1 MGERF
6 QRPLDRG
13 SLSSGFCL
21 THTDV
26 EVCVK
31 GEILEGG
38 EKEGRQPERGV
49 YVAHAK
55 ATLGAEPGV
64 GGGARPRTADRPE
77 GTAGGEGKGLE
88 AEPVSRRAKSPDGYL
103 LYESPS
109 TAKPFARAG
118 EKLGVAGWPAS
129 VGTAEQGNP
138 GCEGRW
144 APLAGEEVLFMGA
157 PP

>member
-13 SLSSGFCL
+13 SLPGGFCL

-38 EKEGRQPERGV
+38 EKEGKQPKGGV
-49 YVAHAK
+49 CVAQAE

-64 GGGARPRTADRPE
+64 GRGAHPRTADRPE
-77 GTAGGEGKGLE
+77 GTAGGEGRGVE
-88 AEPVSRRAKSPDGYL
+88 AEPVGRRAKSPGGYL

-118 EKLGVAGWPAS
+118 EKVGVAVWPAS
-129 VGTAEQGNP
+129 VGTYG
-138 GCEGRW
+138 
-144 APLAGEEVLFMGA
+144 
-157 PP
+157 